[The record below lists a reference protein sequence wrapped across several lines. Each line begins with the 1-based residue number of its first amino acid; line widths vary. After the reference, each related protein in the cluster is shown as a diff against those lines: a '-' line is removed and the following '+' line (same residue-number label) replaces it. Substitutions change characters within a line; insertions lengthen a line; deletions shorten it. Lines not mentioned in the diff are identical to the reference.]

1 MTTNRQKV
9 AVRFCETWLNISFT
23 GDINN
28 FKEVSKFLSNH
39 LDYAKSICEDAF
51 SSYYSNFDY

>member
-9 AVRFCETWLNISFT
+9 AVRFYETWLSISFT

-28 FKEVSKFLSNH
+28 FKEVSKFLSKH
-39 LDYAKSICEDAF
+39 LDYAKLIYEDAF